1 MTEILINDELINA
14 CKKDDRKAQKQL
26 YERLSSSMFSV
37 CLRYTADY
45 ETARDLL
52 QDGFVRVFTKI
63 SDYAGLGSF
72 EGWVRRI
79 MVTTCLEF
87 LRKNDVLKW
96 SEPVEMADLLTSP
109 DHSSAIQQLTASEIH
124 QTISAM
130 PEGYRTVF
138 NLFAIEGYSHEEI
151 AEMLQI
157 SPVTS
162 RTQLSRARLYLQKR
176 LQALYVD

>member
-1 MTEILINDELINA
+1 MTEIRINDELINA

-37 CLRYTADY
+37 CLRYAADY

-63 SDYAGLGSF
+63 ADYAGIGSF

-96 SEPVEMADLLTSP
+96 SDPVETADMLPTP
-109 DHSSAIQQLTASEIH
+109 DHFSAIQHLTAAEIH

-162 RTQLSRARLYLQKR
+162 RTQLSRARLYLQKK

>member
-1 MTEILINDELINA
+1 MTEILINDELIIA

-26 YERLSSSMFSV
+26 YEHLSSTMFSV
-37 CLRYTADY
+37 CLRYAADY

-63 SDYAGLGSF
+63 NDYAGLGSF

-96 SEPVEMADLLTSP
+96 SDPVEMADVLASP
-109 DHSSAIQQLTASEIH
+109 DHASAIQHLTASEIH

-130 PEGYRTVF
+130 PDGYRTVF

-162 RTQLSRARLYLQKR
+162 RTQLSRARIHLQKQ
-176 LQALYVD
+176 LLALYKD